1 MGTYDEAASAES
13 FQVALRAW
21 RTSNKEQNTT
31 TNKGEYVSY
40 IKCGQLC
47 AILILC

>member
-31 TNKGEYVSY
+31 TNKSEH
-40 IKCGQLC
+40 IKRGQLRV
-47 AILILC
+47 ILILC